1 MFSCSVNFKKYE
13 KTPADI
19 SASHTLEVI
28 ANQSICNDIKSSQPS
43 LQNLMQPLSTEE
55 IKVLGKRLNGRRQC
69 HRPGKLFFKSN
80 ESKKDL
86 DTQALRHENDDV
98 VLEER
103 PHSRARVLEPP
114 RPDPGL
120 KPKDRGR
127 VGTHVR

>member
-1 MFSCSVNFKKYE
+1 M
-13 KTPADI
+13 KTKI
-19 SASHTLEVI
+19 S
-28 ANQSICNDIKSSQPS
+28 
-43 LQNLMQPLSTEE
+43 
-55 IKVLGKRLNGRRQC
+55 
-69 HRPGKLFFKSN
+69 
-80 ESKKDL
+80 KDL
-86 DTQALRHENDDV
+86 ETQALRHEHDDV